1 MESESRG
8 KTTQN
13 VLALVARAREALAN
27 LRPEGLNANGVFHHP
42 ATQLAAMKAARGHL
56 DKAIALM
63 EVVVDAKRQGRK
75 FGIAEKDQPLATEII
90 GL

>member
-63 EVVVDAKRQGRK
+63 ERTRW
-75 FGIAEKDQPLATEII
+75 TR
-90 GL
+90 